1 LDATATDY
9 RSHVVMSARDV
20 IGVDLGGTKLL
31 AGVVDREGVVVR
43 RTVRPT
49 DVSSEAAVLDQI
61 EDAIGELAA
70 GGLAALGVGVPSTID
85 QRAGRAVSS
94 VNIPLADVG
103 LRDSLSRRFGVPTMI
118 ENDANAAALA
128 EHRFGAGRGSRHMLM
143 LTLGTGV
150 GGGLV
155 LDGNLYRGALG
166 AAGELGHITLDADGP
181 PCQGTCPGR
190 GHLEALASGTAADAL
205 VERLAGERP
214 EGDLGRAAAEGR
226 SVDAKLAVAL
236 AQQGPGDAREALEQ
250 IGTWLGVGIASF
262 VNIFNPE
269 LVVLGGGFARA
280 GDLLFAPARRVVAE
294 RALTPARDVVRLVP
308 AQLGVEAGLIGAG
321 LVGYEALERSTAPAR

>member
-1 LDATATDY
+1 
-9 RSHVVMSARDV
+9 MSARDV

-31 AGVVDREGVVVR
+31 AGVVDPEGVVVR

-49 DVSSEAAVLDQI
+49 DVSSEASVLDQV
-61 EDAIGELAA
+61 EDAIGELA
-70 GGLAALGVGVPSTID
+70 GDSLAALGIGVPSTID

-94 VNIPLADVG
+94 VNIPLSDVH
-103 LRDSLSRRFGVPTMI
+103 LRDSLTRRFGVPTMI

-128 EHRFGAGRGSRHMLM
+128 EHRYGAGRGSLHMVM

-166 AAGELGHITLDADGP
+166 AAAELGHITLDADGP
-181 PCQGTCPGR
+181 PCQGICPGH

-205 VERLAGERP
+205 VERIAREHP
-214 EGDLGRAAAEGR
+214 EGDLGRAAGEGR
-226 SVDAKLAVAL
+226 RLDAKLAVEL
-236 AQQGPGDAREALEQ
+236 AQTGPGDAREALDR
-250 IGTWLGVGIASF
+250 IGGWLGLGIASF

-269 LVVLGGGFARA
+269 VVVLGGGFARA
-280 GDLLFAPARRVVAE
+280 GDLLFEPARRIVAE
-294 RALTPARDVVRLVP
+294 RALLPARDVVRLVP

-321 LVGYEALERSTAPAR
+321 LVGYEALERAGTRPSD